1 MSDESAV
8 VYVCVMDGVH
18 WHLYPP
24 VNLWANA
31 VLVSV
36 SINAAEVHERT
47 VMNALGASVFVM
59 MSASIDP
66 PSTHISLMSPW
77 DTCCCSHRMRIPFQR
92 DSLATMS
99 DVAESSVD
107 LESV

>member
-31 VLVSV
+31 VLVDV
-36 SINAAEVHERT
+36 AKNAAEIHEGT
-47 VMNALGASVFVM
+47 AYGHECLGRQGFVM
-59 MSASIDP
+59 TSASIDGE
-66 PSTHISLMSPW
+66 
-77 DTCCCSHRMRIPFQR
+77 
-92 DSLATMS
+92 AGGGA
-99 DVAESSVD
+99 VAVDDEGESA
-107 LESV
+107 

>member
-31 VLVSV
+31 AL
-36 SINAAEVHERT
+36 AAVALHTDTEERLT
-47 VMNALGASVFVM
+47 VCARVAPDLL
-59 MSASIDP
+59 P
-66 PSTHISLMSPW
+66 L
-77 DTCCCSHRMRIPFQR
+77 IP
-92 DSLATMS
+92 
-99 DVAESSVD
+99 
-107 LESV
+107 

>member
-24 VNLWANA
+24 VNLWANV

-36 SINAAEVHERT
+36 AINAAEVHECTAYGHER
-47 VMNALGASVFVM
+47 LGRQRLRHDVGQHR
-59 MSASIDP
+59 SAVDP
-66 PSTHISLMSPW
+66 NKLDEPVGHL
-77 DTCCCSHRMRIPFQR
+77 
-92 DSLATMS
+92 L
-99 DVAESSVD
+99 
-107 LESV
+107 L

>member
-8 VYVCVMDGVH
+8 VYVCVMDDVH

-36 SINAAEVHERT
+36 SINAAEIHERT
-47 VMNALGASVFVM
+47 AYGHEPLGASVFVM
-59 MSASIDP
+59 TSASIDP
-66 PSTHISLMSPW
+66 PSTHTSLMSP
-77 DTCCCSHRMRIPFQR
+77 
-92 DSLATMS
+92 
-99 DVAESSVD
+99 
-107 LESV
+107 

>member
-36 SINAAEVHERT
+36 SINAAEIHERT
-47 VMNALGASVFVM
+47 AYGHERLGRQRLRHDVGQHR
-59 MSASIDP
+59 SAVDP
-66 PSTHISLMSPW
+66 HKLDEPVGHL
-77 DTCCCSHRMRIPFQR
+77 
-92 DSLATMS
+92 L
-99 DVAESSVD
+99 
-107 LESV
+107 L

>member
-8 VYVCVMDGVH
+8 VYVCVMDDVH

-36 SINAAEVHERT
+36 AKNAAEIHERT
-47 VMNALGASVFVM
+47 AYGHERLGRQRLRHDVGQHR
-59 MSASIDP
+59 SAVDP
-66 PSTHISLMSPW
+66 HKLDEPVRHL
-77 DTCCCSHRMRIPFQR
+77 
-92 DSLATMS
+92 L
-99 DVAESSVD
+99 
-107 LESV
+107 L